1 MGKGRNSCG
10 VYHIALHFILKYIN
24 FILLRFNLKLQQLA
38 ANKHHQSMLTV
49 ASEYLKED
57 AIVLHGYDCCS
68 MLYLDMLDVLLRR
81 RKMLLLLVVL
91 LLNLLRDRRCDGGR
105 VLRPPGGRQVDAL
118 PDAVGRLAVVELAV
132 VQPDVF
138 LETALVVVDLVAERA
153 AEVAQGVVVL
163 GAVARQL
170 DLAVKG
176 LPAVLADVLGL
187 FEVDLHQIHIT
198 YYLNEGSWCGSEGR
212 TSSL

>member
-1 MGKGRNSCG
+1 
-10 VYHIALHFILKYIN
+10 
-24 FILLRFNLKLQQLA
+24 
-38 ANKHHQSMLTV
+38 MLTV
-49 ASEYLKED
+49 ASEYLKE
-57 AIVLHGYDCCS
+57 AVIVLHGYDCCS

-91 LLNLLRDRRCDGGR
+91 LLNLLRDRRGDGGR
-105 VLRPPGGRQVDAL
+105 VLRPPGGRQVDAI

-132 VQPDVF
+132 VQPDVL

-198 YYLNEGSWCGSEGR
+198 YLNEGSWCGSEGR

>member
-1 MGKGRNSCG
+1 
-10 VYHIALHFILKYIN
+10 
-24 FILLRFNLKLQQLA
+24 
-38 ANKHHQSMLTV
+38 
-49 ASEYLKED
+49 
-57 AIVLHGYDCCS
+57 

-81 RKMLLLLVVL
+81 KMLLLIVVL
-91 LLNLLRDRRCDGGR
+91 LLNLLRDRRGDGGR

-132 VQPDVF
+132 VQPDVL

-153 AEVAQGVVVL
+153 AEVAEGVVVL
-163 GAVARQL
+163 GSVAREL
-170 DLAVKG
+170 DLAVKR

-187 FEVDLHQIHIT
+187 FEVHLHQRHV
-198 YYLNEGSWCGSEGR
+198 NEGSWCGSEKR